1 MAKSRIAEAYVQL
14 VPTATGFKEAI
25 SREID
30 DPIDNSV
37 KTAGS
42 KFKALGGILA
52 GALAGAAVV
61 GFGKDVITQASD
73 LNESLNAVKVTY
85 GDATQGIVDLGKSAA
100 LGLGLSQNEFN
111 ALSVRFSAFAKTI
124 AGEGGNV
131 VGVVDELSKRGAD
144 FASVMNLDVNDALS
158 KFQSGLAGET
168 EPLRQFGIDLS
179 AAAVEQYALANG
191 IWDGTGQMTEAQKVQ
206 ARYGSLMAQT
216 SQVTGDFANTSD
228 GLANSQRIASARF
241 KDAQAAL
248 GEGLLP
254 IVQNVVAT
262 FADLFI
268 PAIYA
273 VRDGFD
279 WMGKNL
285 NIVIPIIAGIA
296 TVILVALAP
305 AIWAA
310 VTATW
315 AFTTALLANPLT
327 WIALAIGALIAGIV
341 FLIMNFDAVV
351 KFLGDIFNPMIQAVG
366 DFFTSL
372 WENHIKPVVDAIGAI
387 FTWVY
392 ETILRPIFLAVML
405 YVGLWAALF
414 EWLYEYA
421 LKPVFEAIGKLFT
434 WIYENI
440 IDPFVTAVG
449 EVLGQ
454 LGDFFTW
461 LYENAVQPA
470 FDGVAAAFEWL
481 WKYGIKPVVDFI
493 SDAVEN
499 IGNVV
504 ETVFGAIG
512 GFFKSTFDGLI
523 NIIRGPV
530 NAVIGFINTLIGG
543 LNKIKIDIPDWV
555 PEWGGKTIG
564 FNIAKIP
571 MLAEGGTLASS
582 GSVMVGEAGPE
593 ILTLP
598 RGAQVTPLD
607 KASAG
612 TIIYNAAPNVS
623 LDSEQA
629 LFTAMR
635 RAKVVAGW

>member
-25 SREID
+25 QREID
-30 DPIDNSV
+30 DPLDQTTQKAS
-37 KTAGS
+37 G

-61 GFGKDVITQASD
+61 GFGKDVIQQASD

-85 GDATQGIVDLGKSAA
+85 GEATQGIVDLGKSAA
-100 LGLGLSQNEFN
+100 TGLGLSQNEFN

-131 VGVVDELSKRGAD
+131 VGVVDELSKRGSD
-144 FASVMNLDVNDALS
+144 FASVMNLDVNDALG

-191 IWDGTGQMTEAQKVQ
+191 IWDGQGAMTEAQKVQ

-216 SQVTGDFANTSD
+216 SSVAGDFANTSD
-228 GLANSQRIASARF
+228 GLANSQRIAAARF

-254 IVQNVVAT
+254 IVQNVVASFT
-262 FADLFI
+262 ELFI

-296 TVILVALAP
+296 AVILVALAP

-315 AFTTALLANPLT
+315 AFTAALLANPLT
-327 WIALAIGALIAGIV
+327 WIALAIGALVAGIV
-341 FLIMNFDAVV
+341 WLIMNFDAVV
-351 KFLGDIFNPMIQAVG
+351 KFLGEVFNPMIEAVG
-366 DFFTSL
+366 SFFTSL
-372 WENHIKPVVDAIGAI
+372 WENHIKPVVDGIAAI

-392 ETILRPIFLAVML
+392 ETILRPIFLGIML
-405 YVGLWAALF
+405 YIGLWAALF
-414 EWLYEYA
+414 TWLYENM
-421 LKPVFEAIGKLFT
+421 LKPVFNAIGALFT

-440 IDPFVTAVG
+440 ISPFFTAVG
-449 EVLGQ
+449 EVIGQ
-454 LGDFFTW
+454 IGKVFTGLYTDFIK
-461 LYENAVQPA
+461 PA
-470 FDGVAAAFEWL
+470 FKSIGDGFDWL
-481 WKYGIKPVVDFI
+481 WKYGIKPIIDFI
-493 SDAVEN
+493 TGAVETVGDV
-499 IGNVV
+499 I

-512 GFFKSTFDGLI
+512 GFFKSTFDGVV

-530 NAVIGFINTLIGG
+530 NAVIGFINTLISG
-543 LNKIKIDIPDWV
+543 LNKIRIDIPDWV

-564 FNIAKIP
+564 FNIPKIP
-571 MLAEGGTLASS
+571 MLAEGGVLASS

-598 RGAQVTPLD
+598 KGAQVTPLD

-612 TIIYNAAPNVS
+612 TIVYNAAPNVS